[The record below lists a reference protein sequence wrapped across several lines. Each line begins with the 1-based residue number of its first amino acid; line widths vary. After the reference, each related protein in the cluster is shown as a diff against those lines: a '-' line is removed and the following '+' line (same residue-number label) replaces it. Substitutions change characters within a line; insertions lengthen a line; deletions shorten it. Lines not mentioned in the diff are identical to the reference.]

1 MLNCLVVDDEP
12 IARNGL
18 MEHIRQIDFLNPVA
32 ECKSAMEATTWLQK
46 KDIDLIFLDIQMPK
60 LTGIDFIKNSSALPV
75 VIFTT
80 AYPEYAIEGYE
91 LDILDYLLKPISFNR
106 FLKAALK
113 AQEFLGL
120 RTRHETSTSEDFF
133 FIKCNQKIEKIMMAD
148 VLYVEGM
155 SNYIIVHTKQKKYIA
170 YLTFKGIEEKLPQS
184 MFIRTHKSFLVSIH
198 AIQSID
204 GNEIKLEKITLP
216 ISKNY
221 KEEVMYKIGERL
233 FKR

>member
-1 MLNCLVVDDEP
+1 
-12 IARNGL
+12 
-18 MEHIRQIDFLNPVA
+18 
-32 ECKSAMEATTWLQK
+32 
-46 KDIDLIFLDIQMPK
+46 
-60 LTGIDFIKNSSALPV
+60 
-75 VIFTT
+75 
-80 AYPEYAIEGYE
+80 
-91 LDILDYLLKPISFNR
+91 
-106 FLKAALK
+106 
-113 AQEFLGL
+113 
-120 RTRHETSTSEDFF
+120 
-133 FIKCNQKIEKIMMAD
+133 MMAD